1 MMQQSM
7 CRMRAANGGRS
18 GRMRMPVQ
26 ESASTQIAARI
37 LADVKS
43 HLSAEHASKA
53 AVRAQAASPS
63 AASGSRAGQAS
74 LGQPSPQVIQPAWI
88 WPCSQVASV
97 GLESAAWVRVKVW
110 QELISAGACCDGD
123 VQLIRKWE
131 CR

>member
-1 MMQQSM
+1 
-7 CRMRAANGGRS
+7 MRAASGGRS

-63 AASGSRAGQAS
+63 AATSSRVGQAS
-74 LGQPSPQVIQPAWI
+74 HGQPSPQV
-88 WPCSQVASV
+88 
-97 GLESAAWVRVKVW
+97 SAFIDLPK
-110 QELISAGACCDGD
+110 LAGC
-123 VQLIRKWE
+123 KSSSS
-131 CR
+131 